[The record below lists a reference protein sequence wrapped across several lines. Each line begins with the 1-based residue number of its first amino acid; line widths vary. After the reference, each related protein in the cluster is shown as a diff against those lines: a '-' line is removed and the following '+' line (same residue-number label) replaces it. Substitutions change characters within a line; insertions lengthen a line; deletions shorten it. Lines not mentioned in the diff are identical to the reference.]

1 MERAENRGRKSKS
14 SGYENQTLKVFI
26 AAVEAEDVTH
36 GGPCT
41 SAGDDTEVLEA
52 AVGDAALENAIEGG
66 LEIMSG

>member
-1 MERAENRGRKSKS
+1 M
-14 SGYENQTLKVFI
+14 KVFI

-41 SAGDDTEVLEA
+41 SAGDDTEVLKA